1 MSANKILP
9 FRFWCQKV
17 LPLIYDDSLSYLEV
31 LCKVTAKLNELIKSD
46 NQQGDA
52 IQELQTAVQE
62 LIESESTV
70 EEDIAS
76 LKDRMTGAE
85 GDIEH
90 INTVIGGIND
100 ALEAMYQRVT
110 FLSANFASEYSE
122 TSFYNVGAYCIYN
135 NEMYRCVE
143 EIENPSGEFDP
154 SKWQSTNTG
163 IELIRLHDEC
173 SNIRI
178 AFDGLV
184 HNVMG
189 SLAPQFRNY
198 EGETVTYLEGDLV
211 TDYQWLYKCILGYSF
226 SSEVE
231 PPSNDPTHWQM
242 TTIAE
247 NLTGGGGGGG
257 GATDTVPEWDENTQ
271 YHPFD
276 FVTYNDI
283 IYMMTGSA
291 VIGGFDPNDWT
302 AINPNKMITNNQVLL
317 NGMRSSEYYGASG
330 YSKGDFC
337 VHFDSDNSEGL
348 YKAYRNTVGA
358 WNDSDWADTDLITE
372 FINLSRY
379 MWGNGVETYD
389 DTQTYNT
396 GDIVINYTGKCC
408 VCKHDNVTGTFDY
421 SDWDFTDMFTEL
433 AKTIRKLQTL
443 NVYQNEMSDTLYDNV
458 TEGV

>member
-9 FRFWCQKV
+9 FKFWCQKV

-31 LCKVTAKLNELIKSD
+31 LCKVTAKLNELIESD

-52 IQELQTAVQE
+52 IQELQSAVQE
-62 LIESESTV
+62 LIDSESTV

-90 INTVIGGIND
+90 INLVIEGING

-110 FLSANFASEYSE
+110 FLSSAIASEYSE

-163 IELIRLHDEC
+163 IELIGLHDEC

-231 PPSNDPTHWQM
+231 PPSNDPTHWEM

-247 NLTGGGGGGG
+247 NLSGGGGGGG
-257 GATDTVPEWDENTQ
+257 GAGITVPDWDENAEYTL
-271 YHPFD
+271 FD
-276 FVTYNDI
+276 FVTYDDV
-283 IYMMTGSA
+283 IYMLTSPT
-291 VIGGFDPNDWT
+291 VIGTFDPNDWA
-302 AINPNKMITNNQVLL
+302 AINPSKMITNNQVLL
-317 NGMRSSEYYGASG
+317 NGTRDGEYNGASG
-330 YSKGDFC
+330 YSKGDYC
-337 VHFDSDNSEGL
+337 VHFDSDNSEQF
-348 YKAYRNTVGA
+348 YKAYFGTSGVFDPASWQR
-358 WNDSDWADTDLITE
+358 TDLISE
-372 FINLSRY
+372 FIKFSRNV
-379 MWGNGVETYD
+379 WGNGVETYD

-396 GDIVINYTGKCC
+396 GDIVIDYTGKCC

-421 SDWDFTDMFTEL
+421 SDWDFTNMFVEL

-458 TEGV
+458 TEGA

>member
-9 FRFWCQKV
+9 FKFWCQKV

-31 LCKVTAKLNELIKSD
+31 LCKVTAKLNELIESD

-52 IQELQTAVQE
+52 IQELQSAVQE
-62 LIESESTV
+62 LIDSESAV

-85 GDIEH
+85 GDIEN
-90 INTVIGGIND
+90 INLVIEGING
-100 ALEAMYQRVT
+100 ALETMYQRVT
-110 FLSANFASEYSE
+110 FLSSAIASEYSE

-231 PPSNDPTHWQM
+231 PPNNDPTHWQM

-257 GATDTVPEWDENTQ
+257 GATDTVPEWDENTE
-271 YHPFD
+271 YYMFD
-276 FVTYNDI
+276 FVTYNDV

-291 VIGGFDPNDWT
+291 VMGTFNPNDWT

-317 NGMRSSEYYGASG
+317 NGTRDSEYYGASS
-330 YSKGDFC
+330 YAKGDYC
-337 VHFDSDNSEGL
+337 VHFDNDNSEQL
-348 YKAYRNTVGA
+348 YKAYFGTSGTFDPASWQR
-358 WNDSDWADTDLITE
+358 TDLISE
-372 FINLSRY
+372 FIKCSRY
-379 MWGNGVETYD
+379 VWGNGVETYD

-396 GDIVINYTGKCC
+396 GDIVVDYTGRMV
-408 VCKHDNVTGTFDY
+408 VCKADNVTGAFDY
-421 SDWDFTDMFTEL
+421 TYWDFTNMFVEL
-433 AKTIRKLQTL
+433 AKIIKK
-443 NVYQNEMSDTLYDNV
+443 VNEIGFYNETRIDRV
-458 TEGV
+458 TDSIVGQ

>member
-1 MSANKILP
+1 MAINNKILP

-17 LPLIYDDSLSYLEV
+17 LPLVYDNSLSYYEV
-31 LCKVTAKLNELIKSD
+31 LCKVAAKLNELINSD
-46 NQQGDA
+46 NEQGEA

-62 LIESESTV
+62 LIESESAV
-70 EEDIAS
+70 EEDIAN
-76 LKDRMTGAE
+76 LKDRMTGAG
-85 GDIEH
+85 GDIQF
-90 INTVIGGIND
+90 INTVIDGINNS
-100 ALEAMYQRVT
+100 LETMYQRVT
-110 FLSANFASEYSE
+110 FLSSAIASEYSE

-135 NEMYRCVE
+135 NEMYRCVV

-178 AFDGLV
+178 AFDSLV

-189 SLAPQFRNY
+189 CLAPQFRNY

-226 SSEVE
+226 SAEVE

-247 NLTGGGGGGG
+247 NLSGGGGGGG
-257 GATDTVPEWDENTQ
+257 GATDTVPEWDENAEYTL
-271 YHPFD
+271 FD
-276 FVTYNDI
+276 FVTYNDV
-283 IYMMTGSA
+283 IYMLTNPT
-291 VIGGFDPNDWT
+291 VIGTFDPNDWT

-317 NGMRSSEYYGASG
+317 NGTKDSEYYGASG
-330 YSKGDFC
+330 YAKGDYC
-337 VHFDSDNSEGL
+337 VHFDSDNSEQF
-348 YKAYRNTVGA
+348 YKAFMSTSGVWDITSWQR
-358 WNDSDWADTDLITE
+358 TDLISE
-372 FINLSRY
+372 FIKFSRNV
-379 MWGNGVETYD
+379 WGNGVETYD

-396 GDIVINYTGKCC
+396 GDIVIDYTGKCC

-421 SDWDFTDMFTEL
+421 SDWDITNMFAEL
-433 AKTIRKLQTL
+433 AKIIKK
-443 NVYQNEMSDTLYDNV
+443 VNEIGFYNETRVDRV
-458 TEGV
+458 TDSVVSQ

>member
-143 EIENPSGEFDP
+143 DIENPSGEFDP

-247 NLTGGGGGGG
+247 NLSGGGGGGG
-257 GATDTVPEWDENTQ
+257 GAADTVPDWDENTE
-271 YHPFD
+271 YYMFD
-276 FVTYNDI
+276 FVTYNDV

-291 VIGGFDPNDWT
+291 VIGTFDPNAWT

-317 NGMRSSEYYGASG
+317 NVTRDSEYYGASG
-330 YSKGDFC
+330 YSEGELC

-348 YKAYRNTVGA
+348 YKAYRSTSGV
-358 WNDSDWADTDLITE
+358 WTPTDWGSTDLVSE
-372 FINLSRY
+372 FIKVSRY
-379 MWGNGVETYD
+379 MWGFGVKTYD
-389 DTQTYNT
+389 DTKTYNT
-396 GDIVINYTGKCC
+396 GDIVIDYTGRCC

-421 SDWDFTDMFTEL
+421 SDWDFTNMFVEL
-433 AKTIRKLQTL
+433 AKIIKTVNT
-443 NVYQNEMSDTLYDNV
+443 VGFYNETQVDRVSDSIV
-458 TEGV
+458 SQ